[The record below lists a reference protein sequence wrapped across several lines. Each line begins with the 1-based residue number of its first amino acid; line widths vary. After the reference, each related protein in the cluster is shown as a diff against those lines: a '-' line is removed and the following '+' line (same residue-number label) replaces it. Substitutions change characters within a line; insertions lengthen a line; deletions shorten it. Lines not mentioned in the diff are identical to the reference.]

1 MRSDGCNTIYFK
13 MILHK
18 GVPKTCLDKFCD
30 FLEQGSRHM
39 GFIGYH
45 PFFFGI
51 LEIINS
57 SRGSKRTG
65 RSREGQEKGV
75 VRRGMRNV
83 RPAELGGFHRGVECR
98 RVSSFKQRCTWK

>member
-1 MRSDGCNTIYFK
+1 MSSDGCNTSYFK

-18 GVPKTCLDKFCD
+18 ECP
-30 FLEQGSRHM
+30 RHAWTNSVTSWNKAVVTW

-45 PFFFGI
+45 PLFFGI

-57 SRGSKRTG
+57 FRGRKGTG

-75 VRRGMRNV
+75 VRRGMLNV
-83 RPAELGGFHRGVECR
+83 RPAELGGFHRGE
-98 RVSSFKQRCTWK
+98 